1 MQMDDNKAGRM
12 SASLDA
18 LNARIARL
26 AMALG
31 VSLDSQAEQDAV
43 MAAIPK
49 AVVPERRQ
57 VGSSNP
63 VIGVSPERRTAHK
76 RNELRGLLA
85 LRYHLETVSVNE
97 NGLLLTHQ
105 VLNEAHAHLVRQGF
119 KPGADGL
126 DLDDLF
132 IAP

>member
-1 MQMDDNKAGRM
+1 MQMDDNKAERM
-12 SASLDA
+12 GASLEA

-26 AMALG
+26 AMALDL
-31 VSLDSQAEQDAV
+31 SLDSQAEQDAV
-43 MAAIPK
+43 MAATPET
-49 AVVPERRQ
+49 VVFERRQ
-57 VGSSNP
+57 TGSSNT
-63 VIGVSPERRTAHK
+63 VIQVSSERRVAHK

-97 NGLLLTHQ
+97 NGLLLTRQ
-105 VLNEAHAHLVRQGF
+105 VLIEAEAHLVRQGF

-126 DLDDLF
+126 DLGDLF